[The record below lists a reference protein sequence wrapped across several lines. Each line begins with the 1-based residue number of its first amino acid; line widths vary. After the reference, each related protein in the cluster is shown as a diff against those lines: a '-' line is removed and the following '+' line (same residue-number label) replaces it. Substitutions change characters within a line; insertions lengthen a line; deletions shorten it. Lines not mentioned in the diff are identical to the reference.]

1 MTKSNAQW
9 FLQSP
14 TGSSVVRFR
23 KTKPH
28 TVVVRDM
35 NTDRVQAFSVARAR
49 DQWRILTA
57 QGWKRV
63 DSDPKA
69 CSACGTRGQVRNC
82 PECGWM

>member
-14 TGSSVVRFR
+14 AGAVVRFR
-23 KTKPH
+23 KTNAH
-28 TVVVRDM
+28 TVVVR
-35 NTDRVQAFSVARAR
+35 NLETTKVQAFSVARAR
-49 DQWRILTA
+49 DQWKIFTS
-57 QGWKRV
+57 QGWQQI